1 MQELLRL
8 LILTLSRYLA
18 ETTHKIKIVVI
29 FLMLV
34 QRVLPVLS
42 LKMGEQLVLIALV
55 EILGL

>member
-18 ETTHKIKIVVI
+18 ETAHKIKIVVI

-34 QRVLPVLS
+34 QRILPVLS
-42 LKMGEQLVLIALV
+42 LKMGE
-55 EILGL
+55 